1 MFVPAGT
8 PDAVV
13 ARLAEALAR
22 AVESP
27 EVKGRIRSL
36 GGRPFAGG
44 PAEAAEFIAAETER
58 LAGVVKAGDIR
69 PE

>member
-1 MFVPAGT
+1 MPVGT

-22 AVESP
+22 AVGSP
-27 EVKGRIRSL
+27 EVTERIGSL

-44 PAEAAEFIAAETER
+44 PAEAARFIAAETER
-58 LAGVVKAGDIR
+58 LAGVIKAGDIR